1 MRYRIV
7 IFFAGCFLWAVI
19 LTGCVRENREG
30 KHEKVPYAVCKK
42 NVIPKELMKLIE
54 EEKQEAFHFT
64 YSTKEYTYYVVGYGK
79 QPGRHYKIKVKEF
92 AIDKTHVYI
101 DTTLIGV
108 TKEEQKK
115 GTSYPYLVLKSQ
127 FYEKDTVFR

>member
-1 MRYRIV
+1 MKKV
-7 IFFAGCFLWAVI
+7 AVMLGVCLLWSI
-19 LTGCVRENREG
+19 LLSGCVGENREG
-30 KHEKVPYAVCKK
+30 EHEKITYAVCKK

-54 EEKQEAFHFT
+54 EEKKEAFHFT
-64 YSTKEYTYYVVGYGK
+64 YSTKEYTYYVIGYGE
-79 QPGRHYKIKVKEF
+79 QPGQHYKIKVREF
-92 AIDKTHVYI
+92 TMDESHIYI

-108 TKEEQKK
+108 TKEEQKE